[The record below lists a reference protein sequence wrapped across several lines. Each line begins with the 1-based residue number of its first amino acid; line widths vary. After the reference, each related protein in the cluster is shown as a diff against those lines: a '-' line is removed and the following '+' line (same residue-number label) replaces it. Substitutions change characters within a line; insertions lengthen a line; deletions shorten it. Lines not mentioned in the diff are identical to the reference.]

1 MIPVCEPVI
10 TEAEIVA
17 VNDCLRSGW
26 ISSAGKYLDE
36 FEQKWAA
43 FCGRKH
49 GIAMTNG
56 TATLEVALA
65 ALQLPPGSE
74 VILPTFTIVS
84 CATAVVFNGL
94 TPVLVDSD
102 PRTWGMDVRQ
112 VEEKITPRTRA
123 ILVVHIYGHPVDMT
137 PLLRLAAKHGLAIV
151 EDAAEAHGAECLCDQ
166 GAVQPVWRRCGSFGE
181 LSSFSFYANKLIT
194 TGEGGMVLTDDD
206 ALAARCRSLR
216 NLCFQPQR
224 RFFHEEL
231 GWNCRMTNLQAAL
244 GVSQIARLPE
254 IIAQKR
260 FIAATYQRL
269 LDGVPGLSFQAEEP
283 WARSVAWV
291 AGVLLDDAHPLDAV
305 EVMVQMKAAGIE
317 TRPFFLG
324 MHEQPVFQCEGLF
337 VGEQHPMAERLARKG
352 FYLPNGLALQPA
364 QLEQVAETLARVV
377 TAATPDRTI
386 STKLCPPPRFTAA
399 ALAA

>member
-10 TEAEIVA
+10 TEAEIAA

-56 TATLEVALA
+56 TATLEVAFA

-137 PLLRLAAKHGLAIV
+137 PLLRLAEKHGLAII
-151 EDAAEAHGAECLCDQ
+151 EDAAEVHGAECLCDRDT
-166 GAVQPVWRRCGSFGE
+166 AQPVWRRCGSFGE

-194 TGEGGMVLTDDD
+194 TGEGGMLLTDDD
-206 ALAARCRSLR
+206 VLAARCRSLR
-216 NLCFQPQR
+216 NLCFQPRR
-224 RFFHEEL
+224 RFYHEEL
-231 GWNCRMTNLQAAL
+231 GWNCRLTNLQAAL

-260 FIAATYQRL
+260 FIAAAYRRL
-269 LDGVPGLSFQAEEP
+269 LADVPGLSFQAEAP
-283 WARSVAWV
+283 WAQGVAWV
-291 AGVLLDDAHPLDAV
+291 AGVLLDADHPLTAAD
-305 EVMVQMKAAGIE
+305 VMARMKAAGVE

-324 MHEQPVFQCEGLF
+324 MHEQPVFRWDGLF
-337 VGEQHPMAERLARKG
+337 MGERYPVAEHLARKG
-352 FYLPNGLALQPA
+352 FYLPNGLALKPA
-364 QLEQVAETLARVV
+364 QLDQVAETLIRIVAP
-377 TAATPDRTI
+377 ATPDREWVRPAFA
-386 STKLCPPPRFTAA
+386 SP

>member
-10 TEAEIVA
+10 TEAEIAA

-56 TATLEVALA
+56 TATLEVAFA

-112 VEEKITPRTRA
+112 VEEKITPRTKA

-137 PLLRLAAKHGLAIV
+137 PLLRLAEKHGLTIV
-151 EDAAEAHGAECLCDQ
+151 EDAAEAHGSECLCDRDT
-166 GAVQPVWRRCGSFGE
+166 APPVWKRCGGFGE

-194 TGEGGMVLTDDD
+194 TGEGGMLLTDDD
-206 ALAARCRSLR
+206 ALAMRCRSLR

-224 RFFHEEL
+224 RFYHEEL

-260 FIAATYQRL
+260 FIAAAYQRL
-269 LDGVPGLSFQAEEP
+269 LAGVPGLSFQAEEP
-283 WARSVAWV
+283 WARGVAWV
-291 AGVLLDDAHPLDAV
+291 AGVLLDADHPLDAAQ
-305 EVMVQMKAAGIE
+305 VMSRMKTAGIE

-324 MHEQPVFQCEGLF
+324 MHEQPVFLRDGLF
-337 VGEQHPMAERLARKG
+337 NGERYPVAEHLARKG
-352 FYLPNGLALQPA
+352 FYLPNGLALKPA
-364 QLEQVAETLARVV
+364 QLEQVAETLLGIVAP
-377 TAATPDRTI
+377 ATSDREWVRPAFA
-386 STKLCPPPRFTAA
+386 SP

>member
-10 TEAEIVA
+10 TEAEIAA
-17 VNDCLRSGW
+17 VNDCLRTGW
-26 ISSAGKYLDE
+26 ISSAGKYLDT
-36 FEQKWAA
+36 FEQKWAG
-43 FCGRKH
+43 FCGRRH

-56 TATLEVALA
+56 TVTLEVALA

-84 CATAVVFNGL
+84 CATALVFNEL
-94 TPVLVDSD
+94 KPVLVDSD
-102 PRTWGMDVRQ
+102 PRSWGMDVSQ
-112 VEEKITPRTRA
+112 VAEKITPRTRA

-137 PLLRLAAKHGLAIV
+137 PLLRLAALHGLAIV
-151 EDAAEAHGAECLCDQ
+151 EDAAEVHGAEYLCDHDT
-166 GAVQPVWRRCGSFGE
+166 AQPVWRRCGGFGE

-194 TGEGGMVLTDDD
+194 TGEGGMLLTDND
-206 ALAARCRSLR
+206 ALASRCRSMR

-244 GVSQIARLPE
+244 GVSQIDRLAE
-254 IIAQKR
+254 IVATKR
-260 FIAATYQRL
+260 SIVATYRQL
-269 LDGVPGLSFQAEEP
+269 LADVPGLSFQAEEP

-291 AGVLLDDAHPLDAV
+291 AGVLLDEDHPLSAS
-305 EVMVQMKAAGIE
+305 EVMAQMKAAGIE

-324 MHEQPVFQCEGLF
+324 MHEQPVFRREGLF
-337 VGEQHPMAERLARKG
+337 VADRFPVAERLARKG

-364 QLEQVAETLARVV
+364 QLEQVAETLAGIV
-377 TAATPDRTI
+377 TAAAPRWNTP
-386 STKLCPPPRFTAA
+386 A
-399 ALAA
+399 

>member
-10 TEAEIVA
+10 TEAEIAA

-26 ISSAGKYLDE
+26 ISSAGKYLDA

-43 FCGRKH
+43 FCGRRH

-84 CATAVVFNGL
+84 CATALVFNEL
-94 TPVLVDSD
+94 KPVLVDSD
-102 PRTWGMDVRQ
+102 PRSWGMDVSQ
-112 VEEKITPRTRA
+112 VAEKITPRTRA

-137 PLLRLAAKHGLAIV
+137 PLLRLAEQHGLAIV
-151 EDAAEAHGAECLCDQ
+151 EDAAEVHGAEYLCDHDT
-166 GAVQPVWRRCGSFGE
+166 ALPLWRRCGGFGE

-194 TGEGGMVLTDDD
+194 TGEGGMLLTDDD
-206 ALAARCRSLR
+206 ALANRCRSMR

-224 RFFHEEL
+224 RFFHEEI
-231 GWNCRMTNLQAAL
+231 GRNCRMTNLQAAL
-244 GVSQIARLPE
+244 GVSQIDRLPE

-260 FIAATYQRL
+260 GIAATYRRL
-269 LDGVPGLSFQAEEP
+269 LVDVPGLSFQTEES
-283 WARSVAWV
+283 WARGVAWV
-291 AGVLLDDAHPLDAV
+291 AGVLLDEDHPLNAS
-305 EVMVQMKAAGIE
+305 EVMAQMKAAGIE

-324 MHEQPVFQCEGLF
+324 MHEQPVFWREGLF
-337 VGEQHPMAERLARKG
+337 VGDRFPVAERLARKG

-364 QLEQVAETLARVV
+364 QLEQVAETLAGIV
-377 TAATPDRTI
+377 TAAAPRWNTP
-386 STKLCPPPRFTAA
+386 A
-399 ALAA
+399 